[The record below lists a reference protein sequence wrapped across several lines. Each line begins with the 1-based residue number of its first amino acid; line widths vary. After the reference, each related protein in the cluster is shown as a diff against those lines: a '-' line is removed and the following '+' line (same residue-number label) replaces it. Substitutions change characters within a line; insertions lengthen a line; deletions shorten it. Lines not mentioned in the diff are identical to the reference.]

1 MLEKMKIAEIQEEL
15 KKRMEPIYGFK
26 SVMLAWMKEELNK
39 ESPLHRDST
48 TNTVNKSISAN
59 DTTGVYSIAED
70 SWGKVLDTSTIVEDP
85 TNPTLNHR
93 TRRKL

>member
-1 MLEKMKIAEIQEEL
+1 
-15 KKRMEPIYGFK
+15 MEPIYGFK
-26 SVMLAWMKEELNK
+26 SVMLAWMMEELNK